1 MNFQLPHQN
10 LSAGVLGG
18 TFLSAVNHIG
28 SEDIVT
34 TIVLAILGAIVSFI
48 ASVMMKLFVKT
59 KKNSVKSNF

>member
-18 TFLSAVNHIG
+18 TFLSAVTHIG
-28 SEDIVT
+28 SQDIIT

-48 ASVMMKLFVKT
+48 ASVMMKILVKT
-59 KKNSVKSNF
+59 IKKQRKK

>member
-18 TFLSAVNHIG
+18 IFLSAITHIG
-28 SEDIVT
+28 SEDIIT

-48 ASVMMKLFVKT
+48 ASFMMKILVKT
-59 KKNSVKSNF
+59 IKKKRKK